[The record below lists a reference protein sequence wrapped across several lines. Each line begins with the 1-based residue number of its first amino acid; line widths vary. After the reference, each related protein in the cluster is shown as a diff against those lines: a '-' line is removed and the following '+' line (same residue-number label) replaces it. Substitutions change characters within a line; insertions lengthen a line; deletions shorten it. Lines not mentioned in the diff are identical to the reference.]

1 MKADYLQ
8 YIYECLSGENG
19 CLLNDKT
26 TKDQE
31 EEDLPTLVVD
41 GDEPRKKTYIT
52 EFKMRQAAEIGE
64 DENVTEMPEVWY
76 NLLTD
81 ERKKIFSVD
90 EAGLGTDKDKLE
102 HFYKQKMTLLELM
115 EHETIIE
122 YEHGIR

>member
-1 MKADYLQ
+1 
-8 YIYECLSGENG
+8 
-19 CLLNDKT
+19 
-26 TKDQE
+26 
-31 EEDLPTLVVD
+31 
-41 GDEPRKKTYIT
+41 
-52 EFKMRQAAEIGE
+52 MRQAAEIGE

-76 NLLTD
+76 SLLTE

-90 EAGLGTDKDKLE
+90 EAGLGTDKEKLE